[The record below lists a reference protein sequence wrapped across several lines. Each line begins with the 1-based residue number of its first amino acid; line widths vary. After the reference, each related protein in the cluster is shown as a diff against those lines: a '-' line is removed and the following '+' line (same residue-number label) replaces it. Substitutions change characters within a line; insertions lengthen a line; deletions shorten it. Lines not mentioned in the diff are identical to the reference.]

1 MTMRPLSEALD
12 SVLLGLGIDA
22 RTAGTGRAY
31 GKGAGRAEESAH
43 PRAAGREEK
52 AAAVRLVWENPT
64 AMRKR
69 RSEGSRP
76 LLMIVC
82 K

>member
-1 MTMRPLSEALD
+1 MMKRLD
-12 SVLLGLGIDA
+12 VILADVIEQLGIE
-22 RTAGTGRAY
+22 
-31 GKGAGRAEESAH
+31 GAGRAGKSAH
-43 PRAAGREEK
+43 PRAAVQEEK
-52 AAAVRLVWENPT
+52 TAAVRLVWENPT

>member
-22 RTAGTGRAY
+22 GTAGTGRAS
-31 GKGAGRAEESAH
+31 GKGAGRAGKSAH
-43 PRAAGREEK
+43 PRAAGREEE
-52 AAAVRLVWENPT
+52 AAAVRLVWTNPT
-64 AMRKR
+64 MRKR